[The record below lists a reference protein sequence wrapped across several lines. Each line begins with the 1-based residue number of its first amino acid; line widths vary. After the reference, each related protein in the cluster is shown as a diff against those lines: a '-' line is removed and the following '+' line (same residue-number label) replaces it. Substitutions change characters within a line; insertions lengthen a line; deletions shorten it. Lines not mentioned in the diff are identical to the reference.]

1 MKLIKTIIT
10 IIKAII
16 TNFITAQRNK
26 LRISP
31 ITQRHC
37 DKKLLAAANRTAIYG
52 LAKKATEIFNVGHNP
67 IDDPIERAYRQIE
80 PQHIGGEATFMNT
93 PAGFGY
99 LFPWPDPFVRYIA
112 ECHARNIEANL
123 DSAIVQQIA
132 DKSLAADRVFF
143 KKCMTRDVLE
153 KALLPINGEAFSDC
167 DGLYYICVTSTD
179 RIRKS
184 ELFKIDGGDFET
196 SEEYQD
202 YIDRPLYVG
211 EYGRYKLDD
220 GFYIV
225 FLTTLDDRM
234 MHSLL
239 FGPDAITMIPLE
251 NNLKAIFRFTPAG
264 EAGRQPRGYDVGYY
278 MKLGAEIDKNRC
290 VVLEAAKRL
299 E

>member
-10 IIKAII
+10 IIKA
-16 TNFITAQRNK
+16 FITAQKNR

-37 DKKLLAAANRTAIYG
+37 DKKLLEAANRTAIYG
-52 LAKKATEIFNVGHNP
+52 LAKKGAINEDSP
-67 IDDPIERAYRQIE
+67 A
-80 PQHIGGEATFMNT
+80 QHIGGEATFMST
-93 PAGFGY
+93 PPAFGHV
-99 LFPWPDPFVRYIA
+99 FPWPDPFVRYIA
-112 ECHARNIEANL
+112 ECHGRDIEANL
-123 DSAIVQQIA
+123 DSAIVQQFA
-132 DKSLAADRVFF
+132 DKSLAADRVMF
-143 KKCMTRDVLE
+143 KKCMTKDLLF
-153 KALLPINGEAFSDC
+153 KAADNLGLPYFTDSD
-167 DGLYYICVTSTD
+167 GKYLICVTSHGRVETD
-179 RIRKS
+179 AFTDS
-184 ELFKIDGGDFET
+184 GAWEDELM
-196 SEEYQD
+196 YQD

-211 EYGRYKLDD
+211 EFGRYKLDD

-234 MHSLL
+234 NHALL

-278 MKLGAEIDKNRC
+278 MKLGAEINKERC
-290 VVLEAAKRL
+290 VILEAAKRL